1 MQRTGRF
8 KQALDDG
15 RIAMGTCV
23 DSYSPAVME
32 TAGYS
37 GLDFVRIDTE
47 YSWRRDDSLEHMLR
61 AAAIGGVTA
70 MVRIEKGN
78 HYLVSKALQ
87 VGAGAILVSD
97 IENVSEA
104 VQVVRSAKFAPR
116 GVRGYSS
123 YSFAAGWGSQGGE
136 DWVKWSNS
144 QIAVGI
150 MVENEQ
156 IISCIEEVMA
166 IDGLDYCLFGPA
178 DYCMSLG
185 LGAPR
190 KNHPQ
195 VAAALEQTIA
205 AAAKHGKAVGI
216 GIGAPWVDNARKYID
231 MGCRFI
237 ELGHD
242 LGVLRSVWQEASRA
256 ISGLKGE

>member
-1 MQRTGRF
+1 
-8 KQALDDG
+8 
-15 RIAMGTCV
+15 
-23 DSYSPAVME
+23 
-32 TAGYS
+32 
-37 GLDFVRIDTE
+37 
-47 YSWRRDDSLEHMLR
+47 
-61 AAAIGGVTA
+61 

-87 VGAGAILVSD
+87 VGAGALLVSD
-97 IENVSEA
+97 IENVQEA
-104 VQVVRSAKFAPR
+104 VQVVRSAKFAPQ

-144 QIAVGI
+144 QIPVGI

-166 IDGLDYCLFGPA
+166 IEGLDYCL
-178 DYCMSLG
+178 SLG

-195 VAAALEQTIA
+195 VTAALEQTID

-231 MGCRFI
+231 MGCRFL

-256 ISGLKGE
+256 ISGLTRE